1 MLLGGAEDF
10 LGLGAVETR
19 FFIGAF
25 SLFSSVVAVL
35 AAETPDELWP
45 LSLPRVG
52 FVGTVLRRLAV
63 ELAKPS
69 SSLTADLAMLCLR
82 SELLVISSVVL
93 DFIDDGVGLV
103 FLGFL
108 LVDNDDDDD
117 GTLGWVKLV
126 SFLRF
131 EGFVVSTPWEL
142 RLVEVLTDDF
152 SFLLCSFSELSHGLS
167 AIHLS
172 NQLQPQV
179 GLLGSMNIVFPD
191 LMLPFKC
198 CYKYEPYIIIGS
210 KHNPMNMILRY
221 SCDHR
226 SQDFKA
232 AFNDCLANK
241 FNFHILVHFY
251 VIMHRDL

>member
-35 AAETPDELWP
+35 AAETPDELCAFCF
-45 LSLPRVG
+45 PRVG
-52 FVGTVLRRLAV
+52 FAGTVLRRLDV

-82 SELLVISSVVL
+82 FFSELLVISSVVL

-117 GTLGWVKLV
+117 GTLG
-126 SFLRF
+126 
-131 EGFVVSTPWEL
+131 
-142 RLVEVLTDDF
+142 
-152 SFLLCSFSELSHGLS
+152 
-167 AIHLS
+167 
-172 NQLQPQV
+172 
-179 GLLGSMNIVFPD
+179 
-191 LMLPFKC
+191 
-198 CYKYEPYIIIGS
+198 
-210 KHNPMNMILRY
+210 
-221 SCDHR
+221 
-226 SQDFKA
+226 
-232 AFNDCLANK
+232 
-241 FNFHILVHFY
+241 
-251 VIMHRDL
+251 